1 MEKEC
6 QDVSTKLTPIMT
18 SLLQNK
24 YSAVKNIE
32 GKTAQSS
39 GSEDSGYG
47 SKSKNSSYETRPTQ
61 HSSQIP
67 SDEGICSDERELS
80 ARNYVEGKGIQ
91 ESSFYS
97 ISQQLDAG

>member
-6 QDVSTKLTPIMT
+6 QDVSTKLTPMMT

-32 GKTAQSS
+32 GKTAQSN

-47 SKSKNSSYETRPTQ
+47 SKSKTSSYETRPTQ
-61 HSSQIP
+61 HSNQIP
-67 SDEGICSDERELS
+67 SDEGICSDEREPS

-91 ESSFYS
+91 ESSCYS